1 MGTRLSTIAYP
12 CDDGGTAGPAIA
24 DRCAAA
30 CDGLPGL
37 LAQQWARN
45 RLTGIVG
52 GLLRWA
58 DEPTRAQGEVLAL
71 ARLAVLCPPG
81 SAPRV
86 RAYALARGPART
98 GCAPL
103 PAHRMSDWDHY
114 EI

>member
-1 MGTRLSTIAYP
+1 MGTRRSAIAYP
-12 CDDGGTAGPAIA
+12 CDDGGTAGPGIA

-30 CDGLPGL
+30 CAGLPGL
-37 LAQQWARN
+37 LAQQWACN

-52 GLLRWA
+52 GCSVG
-58 DEPTRAQGEVLAL
+58 PTNRRAQGEVLAL

-103 PAHRMSDWDHY
+103 PAHRMSGWDHY